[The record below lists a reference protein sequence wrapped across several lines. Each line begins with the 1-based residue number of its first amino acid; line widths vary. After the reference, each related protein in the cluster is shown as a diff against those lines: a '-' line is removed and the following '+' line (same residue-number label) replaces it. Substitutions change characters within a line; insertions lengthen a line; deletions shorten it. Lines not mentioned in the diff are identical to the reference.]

1 MQLII
6 FEDKK
11 AYLDSSPTIDCNHP
25 TINKKSLSLTKS
37 CQTEIEKVKCLF
49 EFVRDEISHSF
60 DIQNSEVTYVAS
72 DVLEKGHGICFSKS
86 HLLAAMVRSVGIPA
100 GFCYQKLIFDEKSDK
115 PYFILHGLN
124 AIYLNI
130 YKRWI
135 RLDARGNKPGVLAEF
150 SLETEQLAFPVREAL
165 GEKDYPYV
173 FSKPDASVIECLSN
187 SHCWNWDTRHRQL
200 PTDLSERERKLQF
213 LHEKYHYKTELIQL
227 CRQHKLLSHGTKAE
241 LIKRYEVVL

>member
-6 FEDKK
+6 FEDKEL
-11 AYLDSSPTIDCNHP
+11 YLNSSIPIDCNYP

-100 GFCYQKLIFDEKSDK
+100 GFCYQKLIFDEKSSK
-115 PYFILHGLN
+115 PYFTLHGLN
-124 AIYLNI
+124 AIYLNT

-135 RLDARGNKPGVLAEF
+135 RLDARGNKSGILAEF
-150 SLETEQLAFPVREAL
+150 NIESEQLAFPIREEL

-173 FSKPDASVIECLSN
+173 FSKPDLSAIECLSN
-187 SHCWNWDTRHRQL
+187 SHCWNWETRHRQL
-200 PTDLSERERKLQF
+200 PSDLSNR
-213 LHEKYHYKTELIQL
+213 
-227 CRQHKLLSHGTKAE
+227 
-241 LIKRYEVVL
+241 

>member
-6 FEDKK
+6 FEDTEL
-11 AYLDSSPTIDCNHP
+11 YLNSSIPIDCNYP
-25 TINKKSLSLTKS
+25 TINKKSLNLTKS

-72 DVLEKGHGICFSKS
+72 DVLEKGNGICFSKS

-100 GFCYQKLIFDEKSDK
+100 GFCYQKLIFDNKSSK

-124 AIYLNI
+124 AIYLNT
-130 YKRWI
+130 YKQWI
-135 RLDARGNKPGVLAEF
+135 RLDARGNKSGILAVFNIE
-150 SLETEQLAFPVREAL
+150 LEQLAFPIREEL

-173 FSKPDASVIECLSN
+173 FSKPDLSVIECLSN
-187 SHCWNWDTRHRQL
+187 SHYWNWETRHRQL
-200 PTDLSERERKLQF
+200 PS
-213 LHEKYHYKTELIQL
+213 QL
-227 CRQHKLLSHGTKAE
+227 TK
-241 LIKRYEVVL
+241 